1 MDFKTKKS
9 LLWFSKIWVRET
21 KTMEVV
27 FDFDDRY
34 IQLKDK
40 EFVDSENLKGDRVR
54 YIQVN
59 LTVNI
64 RHDFR
69 EVVG

>member
-1 MDFKTKKS
+1 
-9 LLWFSKIWVRET
+9 
-21 KTMEVV
+21 MEVV